1 MEYYN
6 LFMATPTLSGLN
18 DTGYATFAISAA
30 NFAVFYKDKDIDA
43 YASFF
48 SENYLQG
55 Q

>member
-6 LFMATPTLSGLN
+6 LFMATPILSGLN
-18 DTGYATFAISAA
+18 DAGYPTFAISTA

-43 YASFF
+43 YTSFF
-48 SENYLQG
+48 SDNYLQG